1 MKDYKNFINE
11 SSISSDYTFVTEVS
25 NVTIYGLEEYLN
37 KGDDVT
43 VDAYTSIVHWML
55 QPDMKKDRIK
65 SLDLLVT
72 KVTCDIE
79 WSLFDGKNE
88 TISVNSNEF
97 EIISDI
103 SFEKDGGVC
112 PEYVEI
118 DYGRKTITVG

>member
-11 SSISSDYTFVTEVS
+11 EISSDFSFITEVKD
-25 NVTIYGLEEYLN
+25 VTIYGLEEYLN

-43 VDAYTSIVHWML
+43 IDAYTSIVYWML
-55 QPDMKKDRIK
+55 QPDMRKNRIK

-79 WSLFDGKNE
+79 WSLFDGENE

-97 EIISDI
+97 KIISDV

-112 PEYVEI
+112 PGYVEI